1 VFNFVTL
8 WFNEGENKEA
18 TIMAKQWRHAVQ
30 TGEMKPLSENSPA
43 TKEEF
48 CLG

>member
-1 VFNFVTL
+1 
-8 WFNEGENKEA
+8 
-18 TIMAKQWRHAVQ
+18 MAKQWKDAVQ

-48 CLG
+48 CLGQGLVPSSIKFRKNS